1 MKKNGIITVIA
12 LIGFLFPVF
21 GADLELDQSDLA
33 VIQDPKGAG
42 YHFYIRKK
50 PDIASILMTETT
62 KDPQNRLDNFA
73 YRDFQYNSING
84 DEKRIL
90 NGKELDT
97 RGKRLYSLIDSL
109 SLIHI

>member
-50 PDIASILMTETT
+50 PDIASILMTATT
-62 KDPQNRLDNFA
+62 KR
-73 YRDFQYNSING
+73 
-84 DEKRIL
+84 
-90 NGKELDT
+90 
-97 RGKRLYSLIDSL
+97 
-109 SLIHI
+109 

>member
-1 MKKNGIITVIA
+1 MKKNGVFTVI
-12 LIGFLFPVF
+12 LIAGFLFPLF
-21 GADLELDQSDLA
+21 AADLELDQSDLA

-62 KDPQNRLDNFA
+62 KDPLKKLDNFA
-73 YRDFQYNSING
+73 YRAAEYNGING

-97 RGKRLYSLIDSL
+97 RGKRL
-109 SLIHI
+109 